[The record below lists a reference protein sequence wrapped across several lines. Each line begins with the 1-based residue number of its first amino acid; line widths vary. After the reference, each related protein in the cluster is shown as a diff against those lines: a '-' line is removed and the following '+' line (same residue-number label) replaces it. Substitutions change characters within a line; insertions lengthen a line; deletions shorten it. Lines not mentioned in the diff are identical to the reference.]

1 MSGAEPEWEG
11 RTLRSLGRI
20 IAATAAATA
29 VLIAGLPF
37 GSAVV
42 ASAGTPATTS
52 AGTSAQTGA
61 GGGAPGYWLI
71 GRNGQIFQFGTTN
84 YGDLRDTTLAKP
96 VVGGAATPDGN
107 GYWMVAS
114 DGGIFA
120 YGDATFQ
127 GSTGNIKLNK
137 PIVGMAA
144 DPAGNGYW
152 MVASDGGIFAFGAPF
167 YGSMGG
173 QPLAKPIVG
182 IVPTPTGHGYWM
194 VASDGGIFAFGD
206 AGFYGSTGN
215 IKLNKPVVAMASSHD
230 GRGYWMVASD
240 GGVFTFGDATF
251 YGSTGNIRLNRPV
264 VGMASS
270 QDGGGYWMVG
280 SDGGI
285 FTFGDATFLG
295 SAQTGGDPPIA
306 AMTATDSGFPF
317 PPGGT
322 GYDVSQYQ
330 CTDYVHHVSG
340 LPPAHPQV
348 AIVQV
353 SGGAIDQSQPPSC
366 FPAEAAWAG
375 SNMSVYIF
383 MNPLPSP
390 APPESMTGPAGNCA
404 AGDTSCEAYNFGYNW
419 AQHWVAYAHNDGTHP
434 TLWWLDVETGGGWDQ
449 SPAGQKLNVRVI
461 AGAVAGL
468 RAASVIPGIYA
479 TNLQWGEITG
489 NGISFPHI
497 PLWIPG
503 AAGVAQAQQFC
514 TNPGPY
520 YAPFAGGTTVLVQDS
535 YTNPQPTWDED
546 YACK

>member
-1 MSGAEPEWEG
+1 M
-11 RTLRSLGRI
+11 RSLGRI
-20 IAATAAATA
+20 IAAVVAAAS
-29 VLIAGLPF
+29 VLIIGLPF
-37 GSAVV
+37 GPVAGATAAIPAQSGSSGGSGSSATP
-42 ASAGTPATTS
+42 ASAGGS
-52 AGTSAQTGA
+52 
-61 GGGAPGYWLI
+61 PGYWLI

-84 YGDLRDTTLAKP
+84 YGDLRNTTLAKP
-96 VVGGAATPDGN
+96 VVGGSATADGL

-120 YGDATFQ
+120 YGDATFR
-127 GSTGNIKLNK
+127 GSTGAIKLNK

-144 DPAGNGYW
+144 DPVGGGYW
-152 MVASDGGIFAFGAPF
+152 MVGSDGGIFAFGTSF

-173 QPLAKPIVG
+173 KPLSKPIVG
-182 IVPTPTGHGYWM
+182 LVPTPTGRGYWM

-206 AGFYGSTGN
+206 AGFYGSTGA
-215 IKLNKPVVAMASSHD
+215 IRLNKPVVGMTASHD
-230 GRGYWMVASD
+230 GR
-240 GGVFTFGDATF
+240 
-251 YGSTGNIRLNRPV
+251 
-264 VGMASS
+264 
-270 QDGGGYWMVG
+270 GYWMVG

-285 FTFGDATFLG
+285 FTFGDSGYYGSTGDIQLSRPITGMASSQDGRGYWMVGSDGGIFTFGDSAFLG
-295 SAQTGGDPPIA
+295 SAQTGGTPSVV
-306 AMTATDSGFPF
+306 AMTATMSGFPF

-330 CTDYVHHVSG
+330 CSDYNGHVSG
-340 LPPAHPQV
+340 LPPAHPQI

-353 SGGAIDQSQPPSC
+353 SGGAINQSQPPTC

-390 APPESMTGPAGNCA
+390 APQESMTGPGGNCA
-404 AGDTSCEAYNFGYNW
+404 AGDTSCEGYNFGYNW

-434 TLWWLDVETGGGWDQ
+434 TLWWLDIETGGGWDQ
-449 SPAGQKLNVRVI
+449 SPAGEQVNSRVI

-479 TNLQWGEITG
+479 TNLQWREITG
-489 NGISFPHI
+489 DDVSFPHI
-497 PLWIPG
+497 PLWVPG
-503 AAGVAQAQQFC
+503 AAGPAQAQQFC
-514 TNPGPY
+514 TNPGPD

>member
-1 MSGAEPEWEG
+1 MSGAEPEKEG
-11 RTLRSLGRI
+11 RTLRSLSRI
-20 IAATAAATA
+20 VAAAVAAAA
-29 VLIAGLPF
+29 VLITGWP
-37 GSAVV
+37 VV
-42 ASAGTPATTS
+42 PTVAASASTA
-52 AGTSAQTGA
+52 AQQAA
-61 GGGAPGYWLI
+61 GGSPGYWLI

-84 YGDLRDTTLAKP
+84 YGDLRSTTLAKP
-96 VVGGAATPDGN
+96 IVGGTATRDGL
-107 GYWMVAS
+107 GYWMVAT

-120 YGDATFQ
+120 YGDAGFH
-127 GSTGNIKLNK
+127 GSTGNLKLNK

-144 DPAGNGYW
+144 DPANGGYW
-152 MVASDGGIFAFGAPF
+152 MVASDGGIFAFGASF
-167 YGSMGG
+167 FGSMGG
-173 QPLAKPIVG
+173 KPLTKPIVG
-182 IVPTPTGHGYWM
+182 IVPTPTGQGYWM

-215 IKLNKPVVAMASSHD
+215 IRLNKPIVGMASSSD

-240 GGVFTFGDATF
+240 GGIFTFGDAAY
-251 YGSTGNIRLNRPV
+251 YGSTGNLKLNRPV
-264 VGMASS
+264 VGMAAS
-270 QDGGGYWMVG
+270 QDGRGYWMVA

-285 FTFGDATFLG
+285 FTFGDAAYLG
-295 SAQTGGDPPIA
+295 SAQTGGDPPVV
-306 AMTATDSGFPF
+306 AMTSTSSGFPF

-353 SGGAIDQSQPPSC
+353 SGGAINRSQPPTC
-366 FPAEAAWAG
+366 YPAEAAWAG
-375 SNMSVYIF
+375 QNMSVYIF

-390 APPESMTGPAGNCA
+390 APPESLTGPAGTCA
-404 AGDTSCEAYNFGYNW
+404 AGDTNCEGYNFGYSW
-419 AQHWVAYAHNDGTHP
+419 AQHWVQYAHDDNTHP

-449 SPAGQKLNVRVI
+449 SPAGQQINSRVI

-468 RAASVIPGIYA
+468 RAASVTPGIYA
-479 TNLQWGEITG
+479 THLQWGEITG
-489 NGISFPHI
+489 NGVSFPHI

-503 AAGVAQAQQFC
+503 AAGTAQAQQFC
-514 TNPGPY
+514 TNPGPF
-520 YAPFAGGTTVLVQDS
+520 YAPFAGGVTVLVQDS